1 LALALKL
8 LLDECILDKLLDGKL
23 RAAGHDVQTVT
34 EAGLIRKPDHAVFE
48 AAVVADRMVITI
60 NCADFVELAKAKTD
74 KNGSHPG
81 ILLVY
86 RYNVPSKEMTHDEIV
101 KAIANLEKIGLDL
114 KNGCHK
120 LNDYN
125 Y

>member
-1 LALALKL
+1 LALKL

-23 RAAGHDVQTVT
+23 RAAGHNVQTVT

-48 AAVVADRMVITI
+48 AAIASDRIVVTI
-60 NCADFVELAKAKTD
+60 NCDDFVVLAKAKTD
-74 KNGSHPG
+74 KKGEHPG

-86 RYNVPSKEMTHDEIV
+86 RYSVPSKEMSHDEIV
-101 KAIANLEKIGLDL
+101 KAIANLEQTGLEL